1 MASNTLCITGF
12 SKEEAASLQSQ
23 FELANAR
30 LSNCWSIAP
39 EGEAHVLVIDM
50 DSMYGHMSWL
60 KGHSSGKVTVG
71 VTVGTRAETDHVL
84 TKPVDTETFA
94 RLLGDL
100 AGKTPGEAPKPRPAP
115 VAAAPMP
122 VAPAAT
128 PTPTPAPAPVAPAPP
143 APAAAPV
150 SPRNTGSMPAMPAD
164 PVRTTGQMRAMP
176 ADPVRSTGQMPAMPP
191 LPPADPMLDYYLK
204 PGVLMGPVKAQL
216 PGAPLLVLDPASQT
230 YAGGSAL
237 KVFLPYAEAV
247 LREGDF
253 THIDQ
258 IELAAHVKQLGGS
271 QPWARLA
278 WLAGLAVGKGM
289 VLPGTNPN
297 AKFKLVKWPQS
308 EREFPK
314 HFRIATVMMK
324 GPAQLTEIADQSGAS
339 LAEVT
344 DFVNANL
351 ATGYATVA

>member
-23 FELANAR
+23 FEQANAR
-30 LSNCWSIAP
+30 LSNHWSIAP
-39 EGEAHVLVIDM
+39 EGDAHVLIIDM

-71 VTVGTRAETDHVL
+71 VTVGNRSETDHVL
-84 TKPVDTETFA
+84 TKPVDTGAFL
-94 RLLGDL
+94 RLLAEL
-100 AGKTPGEAPKPRPAP
+100 AGKAPGDSPAPRPAP
-115 VAAAPMP
+115 AAVAPAPIAAAP
-122 VAPAAT
+122 APT
-128 PTPTPAPAPVAPAPP
+128 PAPTPAPAPAVAPAN
-143 APAAAPV
+143 
-150 SPRNTGSMPAMPAD
+150 PRTTGSMAAMPAN
-164 PVRTTGQMRAMP
+164 PRTTGSMAAMP

-191 LPPADPMLDYYLK
+191 MPPADPMLGYYLK

-216 PGAPLLVLDPASQT
+216 PGAPLLVLDPATQT
-230 YAGGSAL
+230 YAGGSSL
-237 KVFLPYAEAV
+237 KVFLPYAEAI

-253 THIDQ
+253 IHIDGV
-258 IELAAHVKQLGGS
+258 ELAGHVKQLGGS
-271 QPWARLA
+271 QPWIRLA
-278 WLAGLAVGKGM
+278 WLAGLAGGKGM
-289 VLPGTNPN
+289 VMPGTSPN
-297 AKFKLVKWPQS
+297 AKFKLAKWPQS

-324 GPAQLTEIADQSGAS
+324 GPASLTEIAEQSGAS

-351 ATGYATVA
+351 ATGYAGVA